1 MFPFFDREAI
11 RLVELLRASL
21 RVYTLIITNFANQSV
36 TMSSRR
42 TTALLA
48 CLSLY
53 TPLSH
58 SAAISFEQ
66 AWQLLQQENHS
77 LAAQRSNVER
87 YQHLEN
93 ATDNLNLPSVTLG
106 ANYTRLDSNVTVT
119 GKQLFESTGQ
129 TLPNLGPTFNA
140 LIANLGDVTSTISER
155 DIFSSSIRAVWP
167 IFTGGRINA
176 AQSAA
181 EGKKQQ
187 AQSELAMET
196 QARFEDLSKYYFSVL
211 LAQDVVATRQLVEQG
226 LLQHRDN
233 ALKLEQQGQIA
244 RVERLQAQSALD
256 NAIIERKKAE
266 KSLEIA
272 QTALTQILNQVSAVE
287 PSDSLFIN
295 TNLPNQQLFVD
306 QTLATYPGLALLD
319 AKEKQATSLI
329 KAEQGKYYPEV
340 YLYGDY
346 SLHEDDSLAS
356 QMKPDWLVGVGVNI
370 PLIEKT
376 GRSEQ
381 VKAANSAVN
390 QVRYLKAQA
399 KQDLSVLVKKTY
411 LEAQQAQEEVL
422 GLESSI
428 ELAQENLKLR
438 QKAFSQGLSTST
450 DVVDA
455 QLYVAKVQ
463 TQKAAASFNYLI
475 SLSKLLALSSEMD
488 AFSQYQHNAL
498 TTSGL

>member
-1 MFPFFDREAI
+1 M
-11 RLVELLRASL
+11 SL
-21 RVYTLIITNFANQSV
+21 RPI
-36 TMSSRR
+36 
-42 TTALLA
+42 ALLIGF
-48 CLSLY
+48 LGVYS
-53 TPLSH
+53 PLS
-58 SAAISFEQ
+58 SAAAISFDQ
-66 AWQLLQQENHS
+66 AWQVLQQENNS

-87 YQHLEN
+87 YEHLKN
-93 ATDNLNLPSVTLG
+93 ATDNLNLPSVTVG
-106 ANYTRLDSNVTVT
+106 ANYTRLDTDVKVS
-119 GKQLFESTGQ
+119 GSQLFESTGQ
-129 TLPNLGPTFNA
+129 HLPNLGPVFNQLLA
-140 LIANLGDVTSTISER
+140 GLGGVTSTITER

-181 EGKKQQ
+181 EGRKQQ

-211 LAQDVVATRQLVEQG
+211 LAQEVVETRRLVEQG
-226 LLQHRDN
+226 LTKHRDN

-244 RVERLQAQSALD
+244 RVERLQAESALD
-256 NAIIERKKAE
+256 KAVIERKKAE

-272 QTALTQILNQVSAVE
+272 QSALNQILNQTTNIE
-287 PSDSLFIN
+287 PADSLFIN
-295 TNLPNQQLFVD
+295 QNLPEQSLFIER
-306 QTLATYPGLALLD
+306 TLDTYPGLALLE
-319 AKEKQATSLI
+319 AKEKQAASLI
-329 KAEQGKYYPEV
+329 KAEKGKYYPEV

-370 PLIEKT
+370 PLIENS
-376 GRSEQ
+376 GRSDQ
-381 VKAANSAVN
+381 VKAAHSAVS

-399 KQDLSVLVKKTY
+399 KQDLSVLVQKTY

-428 ELAQENLKLR
+428 ELASENLNLR

-455 QLYVAKVQ
+455 QLYVASVQ

-488 AFSQYQHNAL
+488 AFSQYQHNAINI
-498 TTSGL
+498 SSK